1 MDQHWL
7 DIQSFLTD
15 QRLLTAIDDLAIAT
29 KFQMAG
35 VKDAEREE
43 LAEAARRELRQFLL
57 KLGELA
63 PRDSGDVVRGI
74 DPRLKEL
81 VDGYQAARLD
91 RDNFPSV
98 LMRAGTEALLR
109 LLPARSR
116 PEQQELLS
124 CLSDLRRVVERHQQ
138 VDVSAILEEI

>member
-7 DIQSFLTD
+7 DIQSFITD
-15 QRLLTAIDDLAIAT
+15 QRILAAIDDLAIAI
-29 KFQMAG
+29 KFDLAS
-35 VKDAEREE
+35 VHDAEREE
-43 LAEAARRELRQFLL
+43 LAKTAREELSRFLG
-57 KLGELA
+57 KLSTLTEDTSEIAKG
-63 PRDSGDVVRGI
+63 V

-81 VDGYQAARLD
+81 VDSYQSARQD

-98 LMRAGTEALLR
+98 FMRAGSDALVR
-109 LLPARSR
+109 LLNAKNKS
-116 PEQQELLS
+116 EQRELLS

>member
-7 DIQSFLTD
+7 DIQSFITD
-15 QRLLTAIDDLAIAT
+15 QRLLAAIDDLAIAT
-29 KFQMAG
+29 KFELAG
-35 VKDAEREE
+35 VRDAERQE
-43 LAEAARRELRQFLL
+43 LAEQARTEIRRFLNQ
-57 KLGELA
+57 LGALTTGA
-63 PRDSGDVVRGI
+63 GDVVKGV

-81 VDGYQAARLD
+81 LDTYLAARQD

-98 LMRAGTEALLR
+98 LMRAGSEALVR
-109 LLPARSR
+109 LLSPANK
-116 PEQQELLS
+116 PDKQELLR